1 MEVQTT
7 TIGWFTKSI
16 YLYAHKNFT
25 PQARTLSVHDRLVG
39 FLRALA
45 IISFT
50 IPALSAAAQA
60 YPPPQLEVA
69 SGWQLQDSAKVT
81 ETGAQISSA
90 AYAPKDWHA
99 AVVPGTV
106 LTSLAADKTY
116 PEPLYGENNRP
127 EVIPESLN
135 KTPYWYRTIV
145 SVPSIYVGRHIWLN
159 FDGINYSSEIWV
171 NGQQVGTTKGA
182 FIRGKFDITAVVK
195 PKEKA
200 VIAVLVSPQPHP
212 GVPHEHTLKAG
223 MGPNGGITAID
234 GPTFL
239 STIGW
244 DWIPAIRDRDTGIW
258 RKVFLSASGDI
269 TIKDPLVTTDLPLP
283 KTDSSDVAVQVTVEN
298 VTDAPQKGI
307 LQGQIENIKFEQP
320 VEIPAHSNQ
329 KVTFDPKSTP
339 ALHIQNPRL
348 WWPNGYGP
356 QNLYKLHLTFLDSRK
371 HVSDATDVTFGVRKI
386 TYSVPDSENLTISVN
401 GARVFIRGGN
411 WGIDEALKRI
421 PRERLEAQIR
431 MHKLANLNLIRN
443 WVGQSTNEDF
453 YELCDKY
460 GILVWDEFFQPNPS
474 DGPDPTDLDTYM
486 ANVRDK
492 ILRYR
497 NHPSIMLWCA
507 RNEGFPPKEIDDRLR
522 VLMAELEP
530 TRRYQPSSTSG
541 GGVRSNGPYH
551 WRTPREYYKIG
562 DDFFKTE
569 TGSMSVPT
577 LESIHGMLDK
587 KDWEMITDAWAE
599 HDFAN
604 GAVQGGRYPGLVAAR
619 YGKISNLADFVRKAQ
634 LMNYEAYRSMYEG
647 RNAQLFHP
655 TTAIITWMSHP
666 AQPSFVWQL
675 YHYDYEPN
683 SSLFAVQKAGE
694 LQHIQLNEGTG
705 PNAGQVQV
713 INNLSDP
720 LSKATAHATVYN
732 LDGRIAWER
741 DWPVEAPAATATTLG
756 PLELSSA
763 ISNVNFIKLDLQD
776 TTGKLIS
783 TNFYWRSSRTPDV
796 VEASP
801 SREPL
806 NDDLTD
812 LNKLPTVTLEPTIA
826 RHDDNGTAHFI
837 VTLRNPSTS
846 IALMAHFQLRRQSG
860 DRVLPVFYS
869 TNYISLAPGESRTIE
884 IEADLKDLHGEE
896 ALIVLDGWNTSVSK
910 ASSKGVSIAPN
921 FAADPANSPITNL
934 PFQTEGLR

>member
-1 MEVQTT
+1 
-7 TIGWFTKSI
+7 
-16 YLYAHKNFT
+16 
-25 PQARTLSVHDRLVG
+25 VHDRLVG
-39 FLRALA
+39 FLRASARILA
-45 IISFT
+45 MTSFA

-60 YPPPQLEVA
+60 YPPLQFEVA

-81 ETGAQISSA
+81 ETGAQISTA

-106 LTSLAADKTY
+106 LTSLTADKTY
-116 PEPLYGENNRP
+116 PEPLWGENNRP

-135 KTPYWYRTIV
+135 KTPYWYRTV
-145 SVPSIYVGRHIWLN
+145 VTVPSIYVGHRIWLN

-182 FIRGKFDITAVVK
+182 FIRGRFDITAVVK

-200 VIAVLVSPQPHP
+200 VIAVLVAPQPHP

-258 RKVFLSASGDI
+258 RKVFLSASGDV

-283 KTDSSDVAVQVTVEN
+283 RTDSSDVAVQATVEN
-298 VTDAPQKGI
+298 VTNAPQKGV

-320 VEIPAHSNQ
+320 VEIPAHSTQ
-329 KVTFDPKSTP
+329 KVTFDPKTTP

-356 QNLYKLHLTFLDSRK
+356 QNLYTLHLIFSK
-371 HVSDATDVTFGVRKI
+371 ENKKISDATDVTFGVRKI

-411 WGIDEALKRI
+411 WGLDEALKRI
-421 PRERLEAQIR
+421 PRERLEAEIR

-497 NHPSIMLWCA
+497 NHPAIMLWCA

-604 GAVQGGRYPGLVAAR
+604 GAVQGGKYPGIITAR

-694 LQHIQLNEGTG
+694 PQHIQLNEGTG
-705 PNAGQVQV
+705 PDAGAVQV
-713 INNLSDP
+713 INNLPDA

-756 PLELSSA
+756 QLELSSA
-763 ISNVNFIKLDLQD
+763 ISNVNFIKLDLKD
-776 TTGKLIS
+776 STGNLIS
-783 TNFYWRSSRTPDV
+783 TNFYWRSSHTPDV

-812 LNKLPTVTLEPTIA
+812 LNKLPTVTLEPTIS
-826 RHDDNGTAHFI
+826 RHDDANTAHFT
-837 VTLRNPSTS
+837 VALRNPSNS
-846 IALMAHFQLRRQSG
+846 IALMAHIQLRRKSG

-869 TNYISLAPGESRTIE
+869 NNYVSLTPGESRTIA

-896 ALIVLDGWNTSVSK
+896 ALVVLDGWNTSVSK
-910 ASSKGVSIAPN
+910 ASAKGVSIAPN
-921 FAADPANSPITNL
+921 LSADPANSPITNL

>member
-1 MEVQTT
+1 M
-7 TIGWFTKSI
+7 
-16 YLYAHKNFT
+16 
-25 PQARTLSVHDRLVG
+25 HDRLVG
-39 FLRALA
+39 FLRFLVMTSL
-45 IISFT
+45 I
-50 IPALSAAAQA
+50 IPAVSAAAQA
-60 YPPPQLEVA
+60 YPPPQLEVI

-81 ETGAQISSA
+81 ETGAQISTA

-99 AVVPGTV
+99 AVVPGTI
-106 LTSLAADKTY
+106 LTSLIADKTY
-116 PEPLYGENNRP
+116 PEALWGENNRP
-127 EVIPESLN
+127 EIIPESLN
-135 KTPYWYRTIV
+135 KTSYWYRTTVEIPALY
-145 SVPSIYVGRHIWLN
+145 SGHHIWLN

-171 NGQQVGTTKGA
+171 NGTQAGTTKGA
-182 FIRGKFDITAVVK
+182 FIRGKFDITALAK
-195 PKEKA
+195 PRQKA
-200 VIAVLVSPQPHP
+200 VIAVLVAPQPHP

-244 DWIPAIRDRDTGIW
+244 DWIPAIRDRDSGIW
-258 RKVFLSASGDI
+258 RKVFLSASGDLL
-269 TIKDPLVTTDLPLP
+269 IKDPLVTTDLPLP
-283 KTDSSDVAVQVTVEN
+283 RTDSSDIGIQATVEN
-298 VTDAPQKGI
+298 VTDAPQKGV
-307 LQGQIENIKFEQP
+307 LQGQIENIKFEQS
-320 VEIPAHSNQ
+320 VEIPAHSTQ
-329 KVTFDPKSTP
+329 KVTFDSKSTP

-356 QNLYKLHLTFLDSRK
+356 QNLYKLHLTFLDQHK

-411 WGIDEALKRI
+411 WGIDEALKRL
-421 PRERLEAQIR
+421 PRERLETQIR
-431 MHKLANLNLIRN
+431 LHKLANLNLIRN

-460 GILVWDEFFQPNPS
+460 GILIWDEFFQPNPS

-497 NHPSIMLWCA
+497 NHPAIMLWCA

-604 GAVQGGRYPGLVAAR
+604 GAVQGGKYPGLVAGR
-619 YGKISNLADFVRKAQ
+619 YGKISNLADFVRKSQ

-694 LQHIQLNEGTG
+694 LQHIQFNEGTG

-713 INNLSDP
+713 INNLP
-720 LSKATAHATVYN
+720 AALSKATAHATVYN
-732 LDGRIAWER
+732 LDGRVAWER
-741 DWPVEAPAATATTLG
+741 DWPVEAPAATAITLG
-756 PLELSSA
+756 ELDLSSA
-763 ISNVNFIKLDLQD
+763 SNVNFIKLDLKD
-776 TTGKLIS
+776 SSGNLIS
-783 TNFYWRSSRTPDV
+783 TNFYWHSTRTPDV
-796 VEASP
+796 AEATP
-801 SREPL
+801 SKEPL

-812 LNKLPTVTLEPTIA
+812 LNKLPTVTLEPIIF
-826 RHDDNGTAHFI
+826 RHDDANTAHFT
-837 VTLRNPSTS
+837 VTLRNTSKS
-846 IALMAHFQLRRQSG
+846 IALMTHIQLRRKSG

-869 TNYISLAPGESRTIE
+869 TNYISLTPGEMGIIE
-884 IEADLKDLHGEE
+884 IEADVKDLHGED
-896 ALIVLDGWNTSVSK
+896 ALIVLDGWNTTVAK

-921 FAADPANSPITNL
+921 FAADPANSPITGL
-934 PFQTEGLR
+934 PFQTENLR

>member
-1 MEVQTT
+1 M
-7 TIGWFTKSI
+7 
-16 YLYAHKNFT
+16 
-25 PQARTLSVHDRLVG
+25 HDRLIG

-45 IISFT
+45 MISFT

-69 SGWQLQDSAKVT
+69 SGWQLQDSSKVT

-90 AYAPKDWHA
+90 GYAPKDWHA

-116 PEPLYGENNRP
+116 PEPLFGENNRP

-135 KTPYWYRTIV
+135 KTPYWYRTV
-145 SVPSIYVGRHIWLN
+145 VTVPSIYAGRRIWLN

-182 FIRGKFDITAVVK
+182 FIRGRFDITAVVK

-200 VIAVLVSPQPHP
+200 VIAVLVAPQPHP

-223 MGPNGGITAID
+223 MGLNGGITAID

-258 RKVFLSASGDI
+258 RKVFLSASGDV

-283 KTDSSDVAVQVTVEN
+283 KTDSSDVAIQATVEN
-298 VTDAPQKGI
+298 VTDAPQKGV

-320 VEIPAHSNQ
+320 VEIPAHSTQ
-329 KVTFDPKSTP
+329 KVTFDPKTTP

-356 QNLYKLHLTFLDSRK
+356 QNLYKVHLTFLDSRK

-431 MHKLANLNLIRN
+431 MHKIANLNLIRN

-474 DGPDPTDLDTYM
+474 DGPNPTDLDTYM

-569 TGSMSVPT
+569 TGTMSVPT
-577 LESIHGMLDK
+577 LESVHGMLDK

-604 GAVQGGRYPGLVAAR
+604 GAVQGGKYPGIITAR

-683 SSLFAVQKAGE
+683 SSLFAVQSAAE
-694 LQHIQLNEGTG
+694 PQHIQLNESDG
-705 PNAGQVQV
+705 PSSNFVQV
-713 INNLSDP
+713 INNLPDA
-720 LSKATAHATVYN
+720 LTKATAHATVYN
-732 LDGRIAWER
+732 LDGRVAWER

-756 PLELSSA
+756 QLELSSA
-763 ISNVNFIKLDLQD
+763 ISNVNFIKLDLKD
-776 TTGKLIS
+776 STGKLIS

-796 VEASP
+796 VEAKP
-801 SREPL
+801 ATAQ

-812 LNKLPTVTLEPTIA
+812 LNKLPAVTLEPTIS
-826 RHDDNGTAHFI
+826 RHDETDKEGVGTAHFT
-837 VTLRNPSTS
+837 VTLNNPTKS
-846 IALMAHFQLRRQSG
+846 IALMAHVQLRRNSG
-860 DRVLPVFYS
+860 SDFGARVLPVFYS
-869 TNYISLAPGESRTIE
+869 TNYVSLPPGESRTIE
-884 IEADLKDLHGEE
+884 IEADLKDLHGED

-910 ASSKGVSIAPN
+910 ASAKGVSIAPN
-921 FAADPANSPITNL
+921 FSADPANSPITGL
-934 PFQTEGLR
+934 PFQTEGLRQ